1 MDVLGQSILA
11 DSHGAEELR
20 EEDLPGVDGRK
31 PLGHHSLLVVVGD
44 LDVVGIAISP
54 AEYCQT
60 LRHLGLLGLDVGLED
75 RLDLAAQHRVDPP
88 HPRRR
93 FEAGEDLAS
102 LLGGRASFWV
112 RRADGQSEGEPGLG
126 HVEEHAQLTET
137 LNRFPEAVDGL
148 MSSLQRCYPSAQVPL
163 LDLYEPST

>member
-1 MDVLGQSILA
+1 MS
-11 DSHGAEELR
+11 
-20 EEDLPGVDGRK
+20 
-31 PLGHHSLLVVVGD
+31 
-44 LDVVGIAISP
+44 
-54 AEYCQT
+54 
-60 LRHLGLLGLDVGLED
+60 GLED

-112 RRADGQSEGEPGLG
+112 RGADGQSEGEPGLG

-137 LNRFPEAVDGL
+137 LNRFPEAADGL
-148 MSSLQRCYPSAQVPL
+148 GMSSLQRCHPSAQEHL
-163 LDLYEPST
+163 LDLDEPSTHPGGNQPFGGRSCRSTSLANSTAMPATIDPTRTKMASTSMALIACSNAASKSP